1 MRRFCVG
8 EPCQPLRLLW
18 ASEFQRL
25 GCAPRVPV
33 QKDEEGDVLERGL
46 AVCLKRALFRSVKT
60 TKMLMLRAVCLQW

>member
-33 QKDEEGDVLERGL
+33 QKDEEGDVGECGL
-46 AVCLKRALFRSVKT
+46 AVGLKRELFRSVKT